1 MNASSIIA
9 YTIQDLTE
17 ALNDLIEHRFHPT
30 VAIGFSSPDFPFAKA
45 IEIFKKY
52 EIELVGCTS
61 SGEVFDDSIQQDSF
75 SVLLFDA
82 SPSWFKTVSFD
93 HEDIGAYSSGEK
105 LSHIARDSF
114 SSPGVILFI
123 SGVRVVGDGPVEG
136 LRDNISREIPIY
148 GGLAGDNLQHNATYT
163 FTHGGIRDFGVA
175 ALIIDTSKIQVKG
188 LAVSGWK
195 PLGRTHTV
203 TRADQNVIYE
213 IDDKPALDLFLN
225 YFGNIEYKLS
235 NKEGNFS
242 IPGQYPLK
250 ILQDDGSSFLRSLLI
265 YDKEHRSLMAAG
277 KIKTGD
283 NFRFCPPPD
292 LAVVQDTVMEFEKFS
307 EDVESV
313 DALVMI
319 SCKGRHTSFG
329 PLLDDEVRSIHEIWK
344 APMVGFLSN
353 GEIGNTLVDGKC
365 EFHNV
370 TCSLV
375 SLKEI

>member
-1 MNASSIIA
+1 MNAASIIT
-9 YTIQDLTE
+9 YSIQDLVQ
-17 ALNDLIEHRFHPT
+17 ALNDLIENQFRPT
-30 VAIGFSSPDFPFAKA
+30 VAIGFSSPDFPYVEAA
-45 IEIFKKY
+45 EIFKEY
-52 EIELVGCTS
+52 TIALVGCTS
-61 SGEVFDDSIQQDSF
+61 SGEVYDDSIQQDSF
-75 SVLLFDA
+75 SVLLFDL
-82 SPSWFKTVSFD
+82 PPTWFRTISFD
-93 HEDIGAYSSGEK
+93 HEDIGAYSSGAK
-105 LSHIARDSF
+105 LSALAKETF
-114 SSPGVILFI
+114 PNPGVILFI

-136 LRDNISREIPIY
+136 LRENINREIPIY
-148 GGLAGDNLQHNATYT
+148 GGLAGDNLQHDATYT
-163 FTHGGIRDFGVA
+163 FTHQGIRNFGVA
-175 ALIIDTSKIQVKG
+175 ALIIDTTKVQVKG

-195 PLGRTHTV
+195 PMGRTHTV

-235 NKEGNFS
+235 NQEGSYS
-242 IPGQYPLK
+242 IPGQYPLQV
-250 ILQDDGSSFLRSLLI
+250 LQEDGSSFLRSLLI
-265 YDKEHRSLMAAG
+265 YDKENRSLMAAG

-292 LAVVQDTVMEFEKFS
+292 MTVLQDTVMAFEKFNEEVQS
-307 EDVESV
+307 A

-329 PLLDDEVRSIHEIWK
+329 PLLDDEVKAIHKIWE

-353 GEIGNTLVDGKC
+353 GEIGNTLVNGKC

-375 SLKEI
+375 SLKQI